1 MNKVLIGKILKP
13 KGLDGTLKIT
23 NFTLGELASSFKSVF
38 IDGKCYHVLRAYC
51 AKEFVYIKVDGI
63 YSIDEAQ
70 SFRDKE
76 IFGNRDDLSL
86 KQNEYL
92 ADDLIGLDVF
102 INDEKFGTI
111 EDIEN
116 YGAGDIFVIRT
127 NYGRSVM
134 APKTQRLV
142 ESVNLDENKIELNKE
157 EFDGVK
163 VWGLTF

>member
-38 IDGKCYHVLRAYC
+38 VDGKCYSVLRAYC

-63 YSIDEAQ
+63 YSVEEAQ
-70 SFRDKE
+70 RFREKE
-76 IFGNRDDLSL
+76 IYGDRDDLSL
-86 KQNEYL
+86 GQNQFL
-92 ADDLIGLDVF
+92 KDDLIGLDVF
-102 INDEKFGTI
+102 INDQKFGTI

-116 YGAGDIFVIRT
+116 YGAGDIIVIRAV
-127 NYGRSVM
+127 YGRSVM
-134 APKTQRLV
+134 VPKTDRLI
-142 ESVNLDENKIELNKE
+142 ERINLSENKIEMNKE

-163 VWGLTF
+163 CEN